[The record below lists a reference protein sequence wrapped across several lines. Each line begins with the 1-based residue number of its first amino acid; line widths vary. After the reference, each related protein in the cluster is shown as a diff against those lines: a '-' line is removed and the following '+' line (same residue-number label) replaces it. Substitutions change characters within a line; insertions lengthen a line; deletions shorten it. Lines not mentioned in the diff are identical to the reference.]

1 MKILLTGGNGM
12 VGRNIRDR
20 AEQGRHELV
29 APPSRELDLT
39 DAAATESY
47 VAQLKPDM
55 IIHAAGRVGG
65 IQANMAHP
73 VEFLVE
79 NLDMGRNIVI
89 AARKAGVP
97 QLINIGSSCM
107 YPRAAP
113 NPLEESAV
121 LTGELEPTNEGYAL
135 AKVMTARLCDYVSR
149 SDPHLSYKTLIPC
162 NLFGLHDKF
171 DPAVSHLLPAII
183 RKVDEAKRT
192 GAGTVEIWGSGEA
205 RREFMFASDL
215 ADGIWT
221 AVERFD
227 ELPATMNMGVGTD
240 HSINDYYA
248 AVARVI
254 GWQGSFTHDLSKPV
268 GMKQKLVSV
277 ALQQQFGWM
286 PATPLDE
293 AIAETYAHYRTLEEA
308 SKETSK

>member
-12 VGRNIRDR
+12 VGRNIRDQ
-20 AEQGRHELV
+20 ADSGRHDLV

-39 DAAATESY
+39 DAAATDAY
-47 VAQLKPDM
+47 VARLEPDM

-79 NLDMGRNIVI
+79 NLDMGRNIVM

-97 QLINIGSSCM
+97 RLLNIGSSCM

-135 AKVMTARLCDYVSR
+135 SKVMTARLCDYVRR
-149 SDPHLSYKTLIPC
+149 SQPELAYKTLIPC
-162 NLFGLHDKF
+162 NIFGIHDKF

-183 RKVDEAKRT
+183 RKIDEARRT
-192 GAGTVEIWGSGEA
+192 GAGSVEIWGSGEA

-215 ADGIWT
+215 AHGIWT
-221 AVERFD
+221 AVTRFD
-227 ELPATMNMGVGTD
+227 DLPGMMNMGVGQD

-254 GWQGSFTHDLSKPV
+254 GWHGTFTHDLSKPV

-277 ALQQQFGWM
+277 ELQRQFGWM
-286 PATPLDE
+286 PSTPLDD
-293 AIAETYAHYRTLEEA
+293 AIARTYAHFRTLPEA
-308 SKETSK
+308 

>member
-1 MKILLTGGNGM
+1 MKIVLTGGNGM
-12 VGRNIRDR
+12 VGRNIRDH
-20 AEQGRHELV
+20 AMAGQHELI
-29 APPSRELDLT
+29 APRSSELDLT
-39 DAAATESY
+39 DGPASEAYISS
-47 VAQLKPDM
+47 VKPDM

-79 NLDMGRNIVI
+79 NLDMGRNIVM
-89 AARKAGVP
+89 AARKAGTAR
-97 QLINIGSSCM
+97 LLNIGSSCM

-135 AKVMTARLCDYVSR
+135 AKVMTARLCDYIRKS
-149 SDPHLSYKTLIPC
+149 SPDLAYKTLIPC
-162 NLFGLHDKF
+162 NIFGLHDKF

-183 RKVDEAKRT
+183 RKVDDARRN
-192 GAGTVEIWGSGEA
+192 GAESVEIWGSGEA

-221 AVERFD
+221 AVARFED
-227 ELPATMNMGVGTD
+227 LPGMMNMGVGHD
-240 HSINDYYA
+240 HSINEYYA

-254 GWQGSFTHDLSKPV
+254 GWQGSFSHDLSKPV
-268 GMKQKLVSV
+268 GMQQKLVSV
-277 ALQQQFGWM
+277 ALQRQFGWL
-286 PATPLDE
+286 PSTSLDD
-293 AIAETYAHYRTLEEA
+293 AIAQTYAHFRALQA
-308 SKETSK
+308 AAKETKP

>member
-1 MKILLTGGNGM
+1 MKIVLTGGNGM
-12 VGRNIRDR
+12 VGRNIRDH
-20 AEQGRHELV
+20 AMAGQHELI
-29 APPSRELDLT
+29 APRSRELDLT
-39 DAAATESY
+39 DGPATEAYIAS
-47 VAQLKPDM
+47 VKPDM

-79 NLDMGRNIVI
+79 NLDMGRNIVM
-89 AARKAGVP
+89 AARAAGTRK
-97 QLINIGSSCM
+97 LINIGSSCM

-113 NPLEESAV
+113 NPLQESMV

-135 AKVMTARLCDYVSR
+135 AKVMTARLCDYVRQSN
-149 SDPHLSYKTLIPC
+149 PGLAYKTLIPC
-162 NLFGLHDKF
+162 NIFGIHDKF

-183 RKVDEAKRT
+183 RKVDEAART
-192 GAGTVEIWGSGEA
+192 GADSVEIWGNGEA

-215 ADGIWT
+215 ADGIW
-221 AVERFD
+221 AAAARFED
-227 ELPATMNMGVGTD
+227 LPGMMNMGVGHD

-268 GMKQKLVSV
+268 GMQQKLVSV
-277 ALQQQFGWM
+277 ALQGQFGWL
-286 PATPLDE
+286 PSTSLDD
-293 AIAETYAHYRTLEEA
+293 AIAQTYAHFRALPAAAQEKH
-308 SKETSK
+308 S

>member
-12 VGRNIRDR
+12 VGRNICDHR
-20 AEQGRHELV
+20 AARTHELI
-29 APPSRELDLT
+29 APRSAELDLT
-39 DAAATESY
+39 DGTTTEEY
-47 VAQLKPDM
+47 VADLKPDM

-79 NLDMGRNIVI
+79 NLDMGRNII
-89 AARKAGVP
+89 MAARNAGVP
-97 QLINIGSSCM
+97 RLINIGSSCM

-113 NPLEESAV
+113 NPLEEASV
-121 LTGELEPTNEGYAL
+121 LSGELEPTNEGYAL

-149 SDPHLSYKTLIPC
+149 SSPDLAYKTLIPC
-162 NLFGLHDKF
+162 NIFGVHDKF

-183 RKVDEAKRT
+183 RKVDEALET
-192 GAGTVEIWGSGEA
+192 SASTVEVWGSGEA

-221 AVERFD
+221 AAARFED
-227 ELPATMNMGVGTD
+227 LPGTMNMGVGQD

-254 GWQGSFTHDLSKPV
+254 GWHGSFAHDLSKPV
-268 GMKQKLVSV
+268 GMQQKLVSTEK
-277 ALQQQFGWM
+277 QRSFGWL
-286 PATPLDE
+286 PSTPLDE
-293 AIAETYAHYRTLEEA
+293 AISQTYAHFRSLKTG
-308 SKETSK
+308 SQETHS

>member
-1 MKILLTGGNGM
+1 M
-12 VGRNIRDR
+12 VGRNIADHTD
-20 AEQGRHELV
+20 AGLHELI

-39 DAAATESY
+39 DTAATEAY
-47 VAQLKPDM
+47 IARVRPDM

-79 NLDMGRNIVI
+79 NLDMGRNIVM

-97 QLINIGSSCM
+97 RLLNIGSSCM

-149 SDPHLSYKTLIPC
+149 SDPQLAYKTLIPC
-162 NLFGLHDKF
+162 NIFGIHDKF

-183 RKVDEAKRT
+183 RKVDEASRT
-192 GAGTVEIWGSGEA
+192 GADTVEIWGSGEA

-221 AVERFD
+221 AVARFD
-227 ELPATMNMGVGTD
+227 DLPGMMNMGVGQD

-254 GWQGSFTHDLSKPV
+254 GWTGSFTHDLSKPV

-277 ALQQQFGWM
+277 TLQRQFGWM
-286 PATPLDE
+286 PSTPLDD
-293 AIAETYAHYRTLEEA
+293 AIAQTYAHFRTPPKA
-308 SKETSK
+308 

>member
-12 VGRNIRDR
+12 VGRNIGDH
-20 AEQGRHELV
+20 AGAGRHDLI

-39 DAAATESY
+39 DGPATEAY
-47 VAQLKPDM
+47 VARVKPDM

-65 IQANMAHP
+65 IQANIAHP

-79 NLDMGRNIVI
+79 NLDMGRNIVM
-89 AARKAGVP
+89 AARKAGIP
-97 QLINIGSSCM
+97 RLINIGSSCM

-113 NPLEESAV
+113 NPLEESSV

-135 AKVMTARLCDYVSR
+135 AKVLTARLCDYVRR
-149 SDPHLSYKTLIPC
+149 SNPELAYKTLIPC
-162 NLFGLHDKF
+162 NIFGLHDKF

-183 RKVDEAKRT
+183 RKVDEAKRSS
-192 GAGTVEIWGSGEA
+192 ADSVEIWGSGEA

-221 AVERFD
+221 AVTRFD
-227 ELPATMNMGVGTD
+227 DLPGMMNMGVGHD
-240 HSINDYYA
+240 HSINDYYQ

-254 GWQGSFTHDLSKPV
+254 GWNGSFSHDLSRPV

-277 ALQQQFGWM
+277 ALQSQFGWL
-286 PATPLDE
+286 PSTSLDD
-293 AIAETYAHYRTLEEA
+293 AIAQTYAHFCALAAAEQ
-308 SKETSK
+308 ETRP

>member
-1 MKILLTGGNGM
+1 MKIVLTGGSGM
-12 VGRNIRDR
+12 VGRNIRDH
-20 AEQGRHELV
+20 AEAAEHELI
-29 APPSRELDLT
+29 APRSSELDLT
-39 DAAATESY
+39 DKAATESY
-47 VAQLKPDM
+47 INRVRPDI

-79 NLDMGRNIVI
+79 NLDMGRNIVM
-89 AARKAGVP
+89 AARNAGTP
-97 QLINIGSSCM
+97 KLINIGSSCM
-107 YPRAAP
+107 YPRAAA

-135 AKVMTARLCDYVSR
+135 AKVMTARLCDYVRR
-149 SDPHLSYKTLIPC
+149 SSPELAYKTLIPC
-162 NLFGLHDKF
+162 NIFGIHDKF

-183 RKVDEAKRT
+183 RKIDDAKRT
-192 GAGTVEIWGSGEA
+192 GAESVEIWGSGEA

-215 ADGIWT
+215 ADGIWA
-221 AVERFD
+221 AVARFD
-227 ELPATMNMGVGTD
+227 DLPGMMNMGVGQD

-254 GWQGSFTHDLSKPV
+254 GWQGTFTHDLSKPV

-277 ALQQQFGWM
+277 DLQRRFGWM
-286 PATPLDE
+286 PSTSLND
-293 AIAETYAHYRTLEEA
+293 AIARTYAHFRALSA
-308 SKETSK
+308 ADQETSP

>member
-1 MKILLTGGNGM
+1 MKIVLTGGNGM
-12 VGRNIRDR
+12 VGRNIRDH
-20 AEQGRHELV
+20 ADAGKHELI

-39 DAAATESY
+39 DGPATEAY
-47 VAQLKPDM
+47 VARVKPDM

-73 VEFLVE
+73 VEFLIE
-79 NLDMGRNIVI
+79 NLDMGRNIVM
-89 AARKAGVP
+89 AARKAAVP
-97 QLINIGSSCM
+97 RLINIGSSCM

-121 LTGELEPTNEGYAL
+121 LTGELELTNEGYAL
-135 AKVMTARLCDYVSR
+135 AKVMTARLCDYVRQS
-149 SDPHLSYKTLIPC
+149 SPALAYKTLIPC
-162 NLFGLHDKF
+162 NIFGIHDKF

-183 RKVDEAKRT
+183 RKVDEAKRS
-192 GAGTVEIWGSGEA
+192 GADTVEIWGDGEA

-221 AVERFD
+221 AVARFD
-227 ELPATMNMGVGTD
+227 DLPGMMNMGVGRD
-240 HSINDYYA
+240 HSINDYYE

-254 GWQGSFTHDLSKPV
+254 GWQGRFSHDLTKPV

-277 ALQQQFGWM
+277 GLQRAFGWM
-286 PATPLDE
+286 PSTPLDE
-293 AIAETYAHYRTLEEA
+293 AIARTYAHYRALPA
-308 SKETSK
+308 AAQETRP

>member
-1 MKILLTGGNGM
+1 MKIVLTGGNGM
-12 VGRNIRDR
+12 VGRNIRDH
-20 AEQGRHELV
+20 ATASQHELI
-29 APPSRELDLT
+29 APRSRELDLT
-39 DAAATESY
+39 DGPATEAY
-47 VAQLKPDM
+47 IARVKPDL

-79 NLDMGRNIVI
+79 NLDMGRNIVM
-89 AARKAGVP
+89 AARASGTPK
-97 QLINIGSSCM
+97 LINIGSSCM

-113 NPLEESAV
+113 NPLEESMV

-135 AKVMTARLCDYVSR
+135 AKVMTARLCDYVS
-149 SDPHLSYKTLIPC
+149 LSNPGLDYKTLIPC
-162 NLFGLHDKF
+162 NIFGIHDKF

-183 RKVDEAKRT
+183 RKVDEAART
-192 GAGTVEIWGSGEA
+192 GAESVEIWGSGEA

-227 ELPATMNMGVGTD
+227 DLPGMMNMGVGHD

-277 ALQQQFGWM
+277 AMQREFGWL
-286 PATPLDE
+286 PSTSLDD
-293 AIAETYAHYRTLEEA
+293 AIAKTYAHFRALPAAAEENHP
-308 SKETSK
+308 

>member
-12 VGRNIRDR
+12 VGRNIRDH
-20 AEQGRHELV
+20 AGAGRHELI

-39 DAAATESY
+39 DGPATEAY
-47 VAQLKPDM
+47 VANVKPDM

-65 IQANMAHP
+65 IQANIAHP

-79 NLDMGRNIVI
+79 NLDMGRNIVM
-89 AARKAGVP
+89 AARKAGIP
-97 QLINIGSSCM
+97 RLINIGSSCM

-113 NPLEESAV
+113 NPLEETSV

-135 AKVMTARLCDYVSR
+135 AKVLTARLCDYVRR
-149 SDPHLSYKTLIPC
+149 SSPELAYKTLIPC
-162 NLFGLHDKF
+162 NIFGLHDKF
-171 DPAVSHLLPAII
+171 DPTVSHLLPAII

-192 GAGTVEIWGSGEA
+192 GAKSVEIWGSGEA

-221 AVERFD
+221 AVDRFD
-227 ELPATMNMGVGTD
+227 DLPGMMNMGVGRD

-254 GWQGSFTHDLSKPV
+254 GWQGGFSHDLSKPV
-268 GMKQKLVSV
+268 GMQQKLVSV
-277 ALQQQFGWM
+277 ALQRQFGWM
-286 PATPLDE
+286 PSTSLDE
-293 AIAETYAHYRTLEEA
+293 AIAQTYAHFRALPTAAEE
-308 SKETSK
+308 THP

>member
-1 MKILLTGGNGM
+1 MKIVLTGGNGM
-12 VGRNIRDR
+12 VGRNIRDH
-20 AEQGRHELV
+20 ANAGEHELI
-29 APPSRELDLT
+29 APRSVEVDLT
-39 DAAATESY
+39 DGSATEAY
-47 VAQLKPDM
+47 IARVQPDM

-79 NLDMGRNIVI
+79 NLDMGRNIVM

-97 QLINIGSSCM
+97 KLINIGSSCM

-113 NPLEESAV
+113 NPLEEKAV

-135 AKVMTARLCDYVSR
+135 AKVVTARLCDYVSR
-149 SDPHLSYKTLIPC
+149 STPELAYKTLIPC
-162 NLFGLHDKF
+162 NIFGFHDKF

-183 RKVDEAKRT
+183 RKIDEARQS
-192 GAGTVEIWGSGEA
+192 GADSVEIWGTGEA

-215 ADGIWT
+215 ADGIWA
-221 AVERFD
+221 AVTGFND
-227 ELPATMNMGVGTD
+227 LPGMMNMGVGHD
-240 HSINDYYA
+240 HSVNDYYA

-254 GWQGSFTHDLSKPV
+254 GWQGTFTHDSSKPV

-277 ALQQQFGWM
+277 DLQRQFGWM
-286 PATPLDE
+286 PSTSLDD
-293 AIAETYAHYRTLEEA
+293 AIAQTYSHFRALSTAAEEP
-308 SKETSK
+308 SS

>member
-12 VGRNIRDR
+12 VGRNIRDH
-20 AEQGRHELV
+20 ALAQTHELF
-29 APPSRELDLT
+29 APRSAELDLT
-39 DAAATESY
+39 NMAATED
-47 VAQLKPDM
+47 VIAALKPEL

-79 NLDMGRNIVI
+79 NLDMGRNIVM

-97 QLINIGSSCM
+97 KLINIGSSCM

-113 NPLEESAV
+113 NPLEETAILS
-121 LTGELEPTNEGYAL
+121 GELEPTNEGYAL
-135 AKVMTARLCDYVSR
+135 AKVVTARLCDYVSR
-149 SDPHLSYKTLIPC
+149 STPELAYKTLIPC
-162 NLFGLHDKF
+162 NIFGVHDKF

-183 RKVDEAKRT
+183 RKIDEARQS
-192 GAGTVEIWGSGEA
+192 GADSVEIWGTGEA

-215 ADGIWT
+215 ADGIWA
-221 AVERFD
+221 AVTGFNQ
-227 ELPATMNMGVGTD
+227 LPGMMNMGVGQD
-240 HSINDYYA
+240 HSVNDYYA

-254 GWQGSFTHDLSKPV
+254 GWQGTFTHDSSKPV

-277 ALQQQFGWM
+277 DLQRQFGWM
-286 PATPLDE
+286 PSTSLDD
-293 AIAETYAHYRTLEEA
+293 AIAQTYSHFRALSTAAE
-308 SKETSK
+308 ETSS

>member
-12 VGRNIRDR
+12 VGRNIRDQ
-20 AEQGRHELV
+20 AEAGLHDLV

-39 DAAATESY
+39 DAAATDAY
-47 VAQLKPDM
+47 VARLEPDM

-79 NLDMGRNIVI
+79 NLDMGRNIVM

-97 QLINIGSSCM
+97 RLLNIGSSCM

-113 NPLEESAV
+113 NPLEESTV

-135 AKVMTARLCDYVSR
+135 AKVMTARLCDYVRR
-149 SDPHLSYKTLIPC
+149 SQPELAYKTLIPC
-162 NLFGLHDKF
+162 NIFGIHDKF

-183 RKVDEAKRT
+183 RKIDEAKRT
-192 GAGTVEIWGSGEA
+192 GADTVEIWGSGEA

-215 ADGIWT
+215 AQGIWT
-221 AVERFD
+221 AVTRFD
-227 ELPATMNMGVGTD
+227 DLPGMMNMGVGQD

-254 GWQGSFTHDLSKPV
+254 GWSGTFTHDLGKPV

-277 ALQQQFGWM
+277 ALQRQFGWM
-286 PATPLDE
+286 PSTPLDD
-293 AIAETYAHYRTLEEA
+293 AIAQTYAHFRTLPEA
-308 SKETSK
+308 